1 MNTLINTPRIVKVL
15 AVDDDALIRKVLGDI
30 FGETYL
36 FKAVG
41 SAQTFMNEL
50 FVFNPDVVLVDVI
63 LPDGNGI
70 DLCSK
75 IRLNDDFKNI
85 HIIILTS
92 FEDSKS
98 IEAAY
103 SAGAND
109 YIRKPFIPFEII
121 SKLNY
126 ISKSL
131 EYQENVID
139 LYNQQKKSN
148 QRLLRLT
155 EMTRKS
161 IHSSDKEELLL
172 SAFSFADI
180 VHASF
185 CEVVVFPGETIE
197 FKKKLFSENFNPVSY
212 TRLAT
217 KHPFFI
223 GDEKQIDSASIS
235 RSDGTNISCLMG
247 KIIYNKVHVGYIILQ
262 KDSPFAE
269 GSKQLISL
277 YLDFININGSEIESR
292 QFLVAEV
299 KKERKELSKVRS
311 LQALLLPD
319 FREIERYDIAS
330 TFIPMDEISG
340 DFFDAFYIND
350 STYQIILCDVAGH
363 GMASSYIGSSIR
375 SLIRSVD
382 NTELST
388 SQIIEELNDSVVK
401 NLSNTYYFSSLILC
415 SLNLDTDE
423 IAIVSAGHPPCFYYD
438 AEHRQYEKIEKTG
451 PLIGLISGSKYDE
464 HKITIKNGDCLFLY
478 TDGVTE
484 AQTHAGSDLYGE
496 NRLFSLFQDLTDL
509 PSIEIVHAV
518 VGSVY
523 EYTGYESLNDD
534 VTAICIKKK
543 S

>member
-1 MNTLINTPRIVKVL
+1 MNTLINTHRTVKVL
-15 AVDDDALIRKVLGDI
+15 AVDDDALVRKVLGDI
-30 FGETYL
+30 FGKTYE
-36 FKAVG
+36 FKAV
-41 SAQTFMNEL
+41 STAHDFMSEL
-50 FVFNPDVVLVDVI
+50 FSYNPDVVLIDVI

-70 DLCSK
+70 DICSK
-75 IRLNDDFKNI
+75 IRSNDDYKHI

-103 SAGAND
+103 TAGASD

-131 EYQENVID
+131 QYQENVID

-161 IHSSDKEELLL
+161 LHSSDKEELLL
-172 SAFSFADI
+172 TAFSFADI

-197 FKKKLFSENFNPVSY
+197 FKKKLFNENFNPISY
-212 TRLAT
+212 AKLAS
-217 KHPFFI
+217 KHPFFTNE
-223 GDEKQIDSASIS
+223 EKQIDSASIS
-235 RSDGTNISCLMG
+235 RTDGKKTFCLMG

-262 KDSPFAE
+262 KDIPFAE

-311 LQALLLPD
+311 LQVLLLPD
-319 FREIERYDIAS
+319 FKEIERYDIAS

-340 DFFDAFYIND
+340 DFFDAFYINEY
-350 STYQIILCDVAGH
+350 TYQIVLCDVAGH

-382 NTELST
+382 NAGLSPA
-388 SQIIEELNDSVVK
+388 QIIEQLNESVVK
-401 NLSNTYYFSSLILC
+401 NLSNTYYFSSLVLC

-423 IAIVSAGHPPCFYYD
+423 ITIVSAGHPPCFYYN

-451 PLIGLISGSKYDE
+451 PLIGLIGGSKYDE
-464 HKITIKNGDCLFLY
+464 HKITIKHGDCLFLY
-478 TDGVTE
+478 TDGITE
-484 AQTHAGSDLYGE
+484 AQTRAGSDLYGE
-496 NRLFSLFQDLTDL
+496 NRLFSFFRDLNDL

-543 S
+543 

>member
-1 MNTLINTPRIVKVL
+1 MNTLIHTHRIVKVL
-15 AVDDDALIRKVLGDI
+15 AVDDDAFVRKVLGDI
-30 FGETYL
+30 FGGTYL
-36 FKAVG
+36 FKAVS
-41 SAQTFMNEL
+41 SAQTFMSEL
-50 FVFNPDVVLVDVI
+50 LAYNPDVVLIDVV

-70 DLCSK
+70 EICSK
-75 IRLNDDFKNI
+75 IRSNDELKHI

-103 SAGAND
+103 TAGAND

-121 SKLNY
+121 SKLNH
-126 ISKSL
+126 ISKSI
-131 EYQENVID
+131 EYQESVID

-172 SAFSFADI
+172 TAFSFADI
-180 VHASF
+180 VHSSF

-197 FKKKLFSENFNPVSY
+197 FKKKLFSESFDPISY
-212 TRLAT
+212 TKLAT
-217 KHPFFI
+217 KHPFFTD
-223 GDEKQIDSASIS
+223 DEKQIDSASIA
-235 RSDGTNISCLMG
+235 RPDGKKIFCLMG
-247 KIIYNKVHVGYIILQ
+247 KIVYNRVHVGYIILQ
-262 KDSPFAE
+262 KDAPFAE

-277 YLDFININGSEIESR
+277 YLDFVNINGSEIESR

-311 LQALLLPD
+311 LQVLLLPD
-319 FREIERYDIAS
+319 FKEIERYDIAS

-340 DFFDAFYIND
+340 DFFDAFYTND
-350 STYQIILCDVAGH
+350 SLYQIVLCDVAGH

-382 NTELST
+382 NTGLSP
-388 SQIIEELNDSVVK
+388 SQIIEHLNESVVK
-401 NLSNTYYFSSLILC
+401 NLSNTYYFSSLVLC
-415 SLNLDTDE
+415 SLNLETDE
-423 IAIVSAGHPPCFYYD
+423 ITIVSAGHPPCFYYN

-451 PLIGLISGSKYDE
+451 PLIGLISGSTYEE

-484 AQTHAGSDLYGE
+484 AQTHASSDLYGE
-496 NRLFSLFQDLTDL
+496 NRLFSLFRELNDL

-543 S
+543 